1 MKRILLGAAAAVS
14 VVVVIVLG
22 LALTQPP
29 TFKLERE
36 ITISAQPATV
46 YANLDDFKRW
56 ELWSPWEK
64 LEPGMKKT
72 YTGPATGI
80 GSIYEWE
87 GKEVGSGRMTISDS
101 KPSQQLTI
109 KLEFIKPFEA
119 TNTTVFELAQ
129 RSSDTQVR
137 WIMTGENNFF
147 GKVMGVFADMDS
159 MVGKDFEAGLAQ
171 LKRVSESP

>member
-14 VVVVIVLG
+14 VVVVIILG

-72 YTGPATGI
+72 YSGPATGV

-87 GKEVGSGRMTISDS
+87 GKEVGSGRMTITDS

-119 TNTTVFELAQ
+119 TNTTVFEVAP

>member
-1 MKRILLGAAAAVS
+1 MKRILLGVAAAIS
-14 VVVVIVLG
+14 VVVVVVLG

-36 ITISAQPATV
+36 ITINAQPATV

-72 YTGPATGI
+72 YSGPATGV
-80 GSIYEWE
+80 GSLYEWE
-87 GKEVGSGRMTISDS
+87 GKEVGSGRMTITDS

-109 KLEFIKPFEA
+109 KLDFIKPFEA
-119 TNTTVFELAQ
+119 TNTTVFELAP
-129 RSSDTQVR
+129 RSAGTQVR

>member
-1 MKRILLGAAAAVS
+1 MKRILLIAAAAVS
-14 VVVVIVLG
+14 VVVIIVLG
-22 LALTQPP
+22 LALGQPD

-36 ITISAQPATV
+36 ITISAQPGTI

-64 LEPGMKKT
+64 LEPNIKKT
-72 YTGPATGI
+72 YSGPARGV

-101 KPSQQLTI
+101 KPTRELTI

-119 TNTTVFELAQ
+119 INTTVFELAP
-129 RSSDTQVR
+129 RGTDTQVR
-137 WIMTGENNFF
+137 WIMTGDNNLF
-147 GKVMGVFADMDS
+147 GKVMGVFTDMDS
-159 MVGKDFEAGLAQ
+159 MVGKDFESGLAA